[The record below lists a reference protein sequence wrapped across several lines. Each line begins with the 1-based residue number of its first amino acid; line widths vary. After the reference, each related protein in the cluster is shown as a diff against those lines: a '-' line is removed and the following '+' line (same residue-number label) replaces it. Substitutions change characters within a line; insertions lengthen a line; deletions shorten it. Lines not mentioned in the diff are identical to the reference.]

1 MKLQRFRATIYERPK
16 KLNSATHTGATS
28 KPAPHIKSG
37 ADEATVPALLNTIL
51 ESLDDSKAEEVVS
64 INIQGKSTI
73 GDYIVVASGRS
84 HRHVGAVAD
93 YLLRDLKK
101 AGLGTVKIE
110 GMPACN
116 WVLLDAG
123 DVIIHIFRPEV
134 REFYNL
140 EKMWMLPV
148 MSDSQ
153 SVDNGKPN

>member
-1 MKLQRFRATIYERPK
+1 M
-16 KLNSATHTGATS
+16 
-28 KPAPHIKSG
+28 KSG

-51 ESLDDSKAEEVVS
+51 ESLDDSKAEEITT

-101 AGLGTVKIE
+101 TGHGSVKIE
-110 GMPACN
+110 GMPSCD

-140 EKMWMLPV
+140 EKIWQVSSP
-148 MSDSQ
+148 DEEKPSQ
-153 SVDNGKPN
+153 

>member
-1 MKLQRFRATIYERPK
+1 MRGYRATIYERSK
-16 KLNSATHTGATS
+16 KLNAATHTGAPSTQ
-28 KPAPHIKSG
+28 APHLKSG

-51 ESLDDSKAEEVVS
+51 ESLDDSKAEEITT

-101 AGLGTVKIE
+101 SGHGSVKIE
-110 GMPACN
+110 GMPSCD

-140 EKMWMLPV
+140 EKIWQVSSP
-148 MSDSQ
+148 DEEKPSQ
-153 SVDNGKPN
+153 

>member
-1 MKLQRFRATIYERPK
+1 L
-16 KLNSATHTGATS
+16 
-28 KPAPHIKSG
+28 KSG

-51 ESLDDSKAEEVVS
+51 ESLDDSKAEEITT

-101 AGLGTVKIE
+101 TGHGSVKIE
-110 GMPACN
+110 GMPSCD

-140 EKMWMLPV
+140 EKIWQVSSP
-148 MSDSQ
+148 DEEKPSQ
-153 SVDNGKPN
+153 